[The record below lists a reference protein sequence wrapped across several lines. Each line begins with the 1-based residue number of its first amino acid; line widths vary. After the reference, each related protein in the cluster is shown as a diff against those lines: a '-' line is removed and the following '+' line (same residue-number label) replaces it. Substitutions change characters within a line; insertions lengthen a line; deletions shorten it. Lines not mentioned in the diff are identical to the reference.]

1 MWTTVVK
8 TTEIA
13 GKYVIEAEVSWTKK
27 KVFKSVHRSL
37 VVKNG
42 CQLVAIFYLLYR
54 ILFK

>member
-1 MWTTVVK
+1 MWTIVVK

-13 GKYVIEAEVSWTKK
+13 GKYVIEAEASWTRK
-27 KVFKSVHRSL
+27 KVFKSVHTSL

-42 CQLVAIFYLLYR
+42 CQLAAILYLLYR